1 MAVLLPPPARLH
13 KPFYHP
19 TPKSAQGVLVQTGG
33 RRLAAIM
40 YTDMVG
46 YTALT
51 QQNEALAM
59 QLLEEHRRLVRPVIA
74 KYEGKEIKTMGDAFL
89 IEFPSALQAVRCA
102 YEIQRLLH
110 EENANRP
117 EDRKLVIRTGIHIG
131 DVIHSQNDVYGDAVN
146 IASRIYPLAAPGGI
160 CLTEQVQAQIK
171 NKFELPLHSVG
182 KRDLKNVVEPVEVYT
197 VKLPWSGAGPAE
209 ELALDKRR
217 VAILPMTNI
226 SPDASDAYLADG
238 MTEEL
243 ITALSGLS
251 GLTVIARASMM
262 KYKNTGKTV
271 AEIKREL
278 KVGTLIEGSVLKLG
292 NRVRIAVQLVDAQ
305 SEGDIWAQRYD
316 RDIVDIFAIQSEIA
330 SQVAQSLRVMVLP
343 NEKERIQKAPTDNT
357 DAYTQYLRGCLYSH
371 LNKRGLEDVKK
382 AAECFES
389 AVKMDPSFSLG
400 YVGLSDCYEVI
411 SANFGVSPAEYHEK
425 ARAMAEKALEL
436 DPGLAEA
443 HASRGSV
450 VEYDFNLQEAEKEF
464 EKAIELKP
472 GYAPAHLRYSRLLL
486 ARLKWEEALDQM
498 EVALELDPLSLMI
511 NQNYALIYVLKG
523 DYVKALEL
531 YKRAEELSPDYFFTH
546 FALAWTYGKMKR
558 FDDERREAK
567 IGVELAKGIDPHVGT
582 AFDVVMAV
590 MEGDRQTV
598 ERLLPELEKNVGGI
612 YSDAAWIADLHFYL
626 GEHDEGFAW
635 LGRAYSSK
643 DSTLI
648 HIKTDEFL
656 DCVHSDPRYLDL
668 LGRLGL
674 E

>member
-1 MAVLLPPPARLH
+1 M
-13 KPFYHP
+13 F
-19 TPKSAQGVLVQTGG
+19 
-33 RRLAAIM
+33 
-40 YTDMVG
+40 TDMVG

-51 QQNEALAM
+51 QRNEALAM
-59 QLLEEHRRLVRPVIA
+59 QLLEEHRSLVRPVISR
-74 KYEGKEIKTMGDAFL
+74 YDGKEIKTTGDGFL

-102 YEIQRLLH
+102 FEIQKLLH
-110 EENANRP
+110 QENSSRT
-117 EDRKLVIRTGIHIG
+117 EDRKLVIRAGIHVG

-146 IASRIYPLAAPGGI
+146 IASRIEPLAAPGGI
-160 CLTEQVQAQIK
+160 CITEQVQAQIK
-171 NKFELPLHSVG
+171 NRFELPLHSVG

-197 VKLPWSGAGPAE
+197 VRLPWLGAGPAE

-217 VAILPMTNI
+217 VAILPLVNI
-226 SPDASDAYLADG
+226 SPDSSDAYLADG

-262 KYKNTGKTV
+262 KYKNTTKTV

-278 KVGTLIEGSVLKLG
+278 KVGTLIEGSVLKIG

-330 SQVAQSLRVMVLP
+330 SQVAQSLRVVVLP
-343 NEKERIQKAPTDNT
+343 TEKERIQKAPTDNT
-357 DAYTQYLRGCLYSH
+357 KAYTQYLRGCLYSH
-371 LNKRGLEDVKK
+371 LNKRGPDDVKK

-389 AVKMDPSFSLG
+389 AVKMDPNFSLG
-400 YVGLSDCYEVI
+400 YVGMSDCYEII
-411 SANFGVSPAEYHEK
+411 SANFEGYASENHEK
-425 ARAMAEKALEL
+425 ARMMADRALEL

-450 VEYDFNLQEAEKEF
+450 AEFDFNLEEAEKEF
-464 EKAIELKP
+464 RKAIELKP

-486 ARLKWEEALDQM
+486 ARLRWEEALEQI
-498 EVALELDPLSLMI
+498 EKALELDPLSLMI
-511 NQNYALIYVLKG
+511 NLNHGLIYLLRN
-523 DYVKALEL
+523 DYGKAVEI

-558 FDDERREAK
+558 FDDARLEAK
-567 IGVELAKGIDPHVGT
+567 IGVELARDKDPNVGT
-582 AFDVVMAV
+582 ALDAVIAV
-590 MEGDRQTV
+590 MEDDRETV
-598 ERLLPELEKNVGGI
+598 ERLLPKLEKNVGGI
-612 YSDAAWIADLHFYL
+612 YSEAAWIADLHFYL
-626 GEHDEGFAW
+626 GENDKGFEW
-635 LGRAYSSK
+635 LEQSYTTKESS
-643 DSTLI
+643 LI
-648 HIKTDEFL
+648 NIKTDEFVKG
-656 DCVHSDPRYLDL
+656 VHSDPRYLNL

>member
-1 MAVLLPPPARLH
+1 M
-13 KPFYHP
+13 F
-19 TPKSAQGVLVQTGG
+19 
-33 RRLAAIM
+33 
-40 YTDMVG
+40 TDMVG

-51 QQNEALAM
+51 QRNEALAM
-59 QLLEEHRRLVRPVIA
+59 QLLEEHRTLVRPLVL
-74 KYEGKEIKTMGDAFL
+74 KYEGREIKTIGDAFL
-89 IEFPSALQAVRCA
+89 IEFPSALQAARCA
-102 YEIQRLLH
+102 FEIQKLLH
-110 EENANRP
+110 EVNSGRP
-117 EDRKLVIRTGIHIG
+117 DDKKLVIRAGIHIG

-160 CLTEQVQAQIK
+160 CVSEQVQAQIK
-171 NKFELPLHSVG
+171 NKFELPLQSVG
-182 KRDLKNVVEPVEVYT
+182 KRDLKNVLEPVEVYT
-197 VKLPWSGAGPAE
+197 VRLPWAGAGPAE
-209 ELALDKRR
+209 ELTLDKRR
-217 VAILPMTNI
+217 VAILPLANI
-226 SPDASDAYLADG
+226 SPDSSDAYLADG

-262 KYKNTGKTV
+262 KYRSTTKNVT
-271 AEIKREL
+271 EIRREL
-278 KVGTLIEGSVLKLG
+278 RVGTLIEGSVLKIG

-305 SEGDIWAQRYD
+305 SEGDIWAQSYD
-316 RDIVDIFAIQSEIA
+316 RDLVDIFAIQSEIA
-330 SQVAQSLRVMVLP
+330 NNVAQSLKVMVLP
-343 NEKERIQKAPTDNT
+343 AEKERIQKVPTEST
-357 DAYTQYLRGCLYSH
+357 EAYTQYLRGCMFAH
-371 LNKRGLEDVKK
+371 LNKRGLDDVKK
-382 AAECFES
+382 AADYFKR
-389 AVKMDPSFSLG
+389 AVDVDPNFSLG

-411 SANFGVSPAEYHEK
+411 SANFEVSPAEYHEK

-436 DPGLAEA
+436 DPGLAEG

-486 ARLKWEEALDQM
+486 ARLKWEEALDQI

-511 NQNYALIYVLKG
+511 NQNYALIYLLKG

-546 FALAWTYGKMKR
+546 FTLAWTYGKMKR
-558 FDDERREAK
+558 FDDARHEAK

-582 AFDVVMAV
+582 SFDAVIAV
-590 MEGDRQTV
+590 MEDDRETV
-598 ERLLPELEKNVGGI
+598 RRLLPELERNVGGI
-612 YSDAAWIADLHFYL
+612 YSEAAWIADLHFYL
-626 GEHDEGFAW
+626 GEYDKGFQW
-635 LGRAYSSK
+635 LERAYTGK

-648 HIKTDEFL
+648 YIKTDEFL
-656 DCVHSDPRYLDL
+656 ECVHSDPRYLDL